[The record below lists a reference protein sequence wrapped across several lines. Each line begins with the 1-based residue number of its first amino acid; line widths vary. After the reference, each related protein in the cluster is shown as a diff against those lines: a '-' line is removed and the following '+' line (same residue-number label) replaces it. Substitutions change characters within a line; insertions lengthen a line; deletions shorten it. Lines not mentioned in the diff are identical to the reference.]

1 MKERSISMAIEFVD
15 RVPTY
20 ANRVKVTPE
29 DGTAYYATVERADS
43 PVTNGTPLN
52 AETFNAMQ
60 AEIKAAVVT
69 LTVAGWDGDSAPYSQ
84 TVTVDG
90 MTDAW
95 VPGVPVIAASSTM
108 ETNQAMQTALSCV
121 SQITSAENALTF
133 ICYENLPESD
143 VTLRV
148 PGVMV

>member
-1 MKERSISMAIEFVD
+1 MAIEFVD

-20 ANRVKVTPE
+20 ANRMKVTPE
-29 DGTAYYATVERADS
+29 GGNTFYATVERADS

-52 AETFNAMQ
+52 AETFNSMQ

-69 LTVAGWDGDSAPYSQ
+69 LTAAGWTGDAAPYSQ
-84 TVTVDG
+84 TISVPG
-90 MTDAW
+90 MTAAW
-95 VPGVPVIAASSTM
+95 VPGVPSIVAGDTM

-133 ICYENLPESD
+133 ICYESVPESD
-143 VTLRV
+143 VNLRV

>member
-1 MKERSISMAIEFVD
+1 MSINFTD

-20 ANRVKVTPE
+20 ANRVRVTPE
-29 DGTAYYATVERADS
+29 SGSAFYATIERADS
-43 PVTNGTPLN
+43 PLTEGTPLN
-52 AETFNAMQ
+52 AATFNSMQ
-60 AEIKAAVVT
+60 AEVKSVVVILTAANW
-69 LTVAGWDGDSAPYSQ
+69 AGDAAPYSQ
-84 TVTVDG
+84 TVSVEG
-90 MTDAW
+90 MTAEW
-95 VPGVPVIAASSTM
+95 VPGIPGIVAASAM
-108 ETNQAMQTALSCV
+108 EANQAMQTALACV